1 MFSMIRNTRLNSLAS
16 LCAIVLVASPA
27 YAGGNAANGKKLY
40 ESLCVTCH
48 GPTGLGDGPIAASL
62 PPEMKPRNLQEG
74 AWKYATDDAKMKE
87 LLHKGGAAVGLSAL
101 MSGAPSASDS
111 DLNDLVAFLH
121 SIRKK

>member
-1 MFSMIRNTRLNSLAS
+1 
-16 LCAIVLVASPA
+16 VAAPA

-40 ESLCVTCH
+40 ETLCVTCH
-48 GPTGLGDGPIAASL
+48 GPTGLGDGPVAASL

-74 AWKYATDDAKMKE
+74 QWKYATDDNKMKE
-87 LLHKGGAAVGLSAL
+87 LLHKGGAAVGLSPL
-101 MSGAPSASDS
+101 MSGAPSASDA